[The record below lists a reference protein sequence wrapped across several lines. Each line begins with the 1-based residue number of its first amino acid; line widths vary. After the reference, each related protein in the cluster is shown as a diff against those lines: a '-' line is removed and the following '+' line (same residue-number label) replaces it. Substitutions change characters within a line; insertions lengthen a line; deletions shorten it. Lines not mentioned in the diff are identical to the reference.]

1 MTLVKF
7 NGRPV
12 SRPLDSI
19 FDNWFSGF
27 PAKDSNLLDW
37 GTAAVNIDETKDAY
51 LLELSAPGLNKEDIK
66 LNLENG
72 LLTISY
78 DKKEE
83 SKNEDK
89 KSVRRE
95 FSYRSFK
102 RSFNLDE
109 QVDSDAITASYE
121 SGILKVNLP
130 KKAEAKPASKQISVQ

>member
-27 PAKDSNLLDW
+27 PVKDFNPFDW
-37 GTAAVNIDETKDAY
+37 AAVNIDETKDAY

-83 SKNEDK
+83 SRNEDK

-109 QVDSDAITASYE
+109 QVDSDTITASYE
-121 SGILKVNLP
+121 NGILKVNLP